1 MTSIKSFC
9 MARRV
14 VRRPTLDGGGRKLKW
29 SRCISNVRMRWP
41 VNVFIGNR
49 NRKKSSGVKRQDK
62 SAQTVGPRTGIA
74 FPA

>member
-1 MTSIKSFC
+1 
-9 MARRV
+9 
-14 VRRPTLDGGGRKLKW
+14 
-29 SRCISNVRMRWP
+29 MRWP